1 MEIQAAVSSSTIE
14 VYHDDVND
22 DINEGYDEPPSLATS
37 MTQKKVVN
45 NSFYDAE
52 SFRASIR
59 RQNRFV
65 SATMLVIA
73 GMFIVAYFIMGLS
86 FTPSNIGIFG
96 DESSMK
102 GGSGEVGLDAD
113 NGVTQSIVDK
123 EVIELEKSEGKLEGE
138 ITVFDKME
146 EHDNVGKHSWVEDK
160 DWWKDHAP
168 DIDVSSMTHEQKKE
182 YTKMIEKA
190 KNLTRRCEKHPEDEK
205 CQISLT
211 KIQEKLA
218 HQSAVID
225 PIQSEIVKE
234 FTIIEQVRHDE
245 TSFTQGLSYCENG
258 WLYET
263 TGLRGQSKVRRIN
276 PDTFDVDT
284 SVDLEPR
291 YFGEGSTCYTD
302 ADGNMQ
308 LITITWTSQT
318 GFIYNPATLQR
329 HSEFKY
335 QTTPPGNEGW
345 GITYDQSNQEFIVS
359 DGSHFLYFWDRDT
372 LTQKRQVVVT
382 RFDGREQNQLNE
394 LEFIDGLVCCNIWHS
409 DHIVCVSPV
418 SGKSVREYD
427 MSSLWPSNERGDS
440 ENVLNGIALGHDHIL
455 LTGKQ
460 WDRMYKIKFPDWEI

>member
-1 MEIQAAVSSSTIE
+1 
-14 VYHDDVND
+14 
-22 DINEGYDEPPSLATS
+22 
-37 MTQKKVVN
+37 
-45 NSFYDAE
+45 
-52 SFRASIR
+52 
-59 RQNRFV
+59 
-65 SATMLVIA
+65 MLVIA
-73 GMFIVAYFIMGLS
+73 GMFIAAYFIMGLS

-113 NGVTQSIVDK
+113 NGVTQSIVDE
-123 EVIELEKSEGKLEGE
+123 EVIELEKSEGKSSEGQA

-146 EHDNVGKHSWVEDK
+146 EHDNVGKHSWVEDNN
-160 DWWKDHAP
+160 WWKDHAP

-182 YTKMIEKA
+182 YKKMIEKS
-190 KNLTRRCEKHPEDEK
+190 KNLTRRCEKHPDDEK
-205 CQISLT
+205 CLISLT

-218 HQSAVID
+218 HQSAVIN
-225 PIQSEIVKE
+225 PIQSEIVTQ

-263 TGLRGQSKVRRIN
+263 TGLRGQSKVQRIN
-276 PDTFDVDT
+276 PGTYDIDA

-302 ADGNMQ
+302 ADGNFQ
-308 LITITWTSQT
+308 LIAITWTSQT

-329 HSEFKY
+329 HREFKY
-335 QTTPPGNEGW
+335 ETTPPRHEGW
-345 GITYDQSNQEFIVS
+345 GITYDSSNQEFIVS

-372 LTQKRQVVVT
+372 LVEKRKISVT

-409 DHIVCVSPV
+409 DHIICVSPV
-418 SGKSVREYD
+418 TGKSVRDYD

-460 WDRMYKIKFPDWEI
+460 WDRMYKIKFSDWEIFDNQV